1 LVSPIAAEC
10 LVMPN
15 ASIADHHHQ
24 EPGAE
29 SQRLPTS
36 DFLANLLMSASA
48 DQVTIG
54 WIIAQLGERSFG
66 LFLLILAAI
75 GVAPGLSAFVGVLLL
90 IPAVQMILGRSY
102 PTIPR
107 FLAERQVPVAKLRSG
122 IAKTTP
128 LLRWLEKL
136 IRPRWPTGIKTT
148 KHIVGVI
155 MLLLSISMIG
165 PVPFS
170 QVIPALTMM
179 LMALAYLEEDGLVLA
194 IATVIAI
201 ASLIITAIT
210 LWGAI
215 IAGEAVIDAL

>member
-1 LVSPIAAEC
+1 
-10 LVMPN
+10 MPN
-15 ASIADHHHQ
+15 ASLADHHHH
-24 EPGAE
+24 EPGAD

-36 DFLANLLMSASA
+36 DFLTNLLVGISA
-48 DQVTIG
+48 DHVTIG
-54 WIIAQLGERSFG
+54 WIIAQLGDRSFG
-66 LFLLILAAI
+66 LFMLILAAI
-75 GVAPGLSAFVGVLLL
+75 GVAPGLSTFIGILLF
-90 IPAVQMILGRSY
+90 IPSVQMILGRSH

-128 LLRWLEKL
+128 FLRWLERL
-136 IRPRWPTGIKTT
+136 IRPRWQTGLKTT
-148 KHIVGVI
+148 KHIVGAI
-155 MLLLSISMIG
+155 MLLLSISMLG

-194 IATVIAI
+194 IATVIAVG
-201 ASLIITAIT
+201 SLIITAVT